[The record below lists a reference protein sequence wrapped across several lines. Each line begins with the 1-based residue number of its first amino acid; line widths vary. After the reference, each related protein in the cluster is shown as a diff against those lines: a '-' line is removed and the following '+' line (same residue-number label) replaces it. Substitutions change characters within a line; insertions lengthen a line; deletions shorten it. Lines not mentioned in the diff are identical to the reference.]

1 MDRQAMDE
9 ELKALFREAPQEDQE
24 RVAAAIVALHQ
35 VPDQDPPRR
44 IAFVSDKVFEP
55 RWWQRIPAW
64 GMAGASAMLSVS
76 ILAHG
81 WLMRPVASIPAVA
94 ATAQTMPADPAAYE
108 KISRQ
113 LEARFQAR
121 LTAALSEA
129 KATHDAQLKE
139 AVQVTERRLEFQ
151 HRAQM
156 LTVEENFDLFRK
168 QMNRMIVASADLG
181 SSR

>member
-1 MDRQAMDE
+1 MDRQAMDD
-9 ELKALFREAPQEDQE
+9 ELKALFREAPGEDQE
-24 RVAAAIVALHQ
+24 RVAAMIAALRQ

-55 RWWQRIPAW
+55 RWWQRFPAW
-64 GMAGASAMLSVS
+64 GMASASAMLSVS

-81 WLMRPVASIPAVA
+81 WMMRPVAPAPAAV
-94 ATAQTMPADPAAYE
+94 ATAQTMPADPATYE

-113 LEARFQAR
+113 LESRFEAR
-121 LTAALSEA
+121 LTGALADA
-129 KATHDAQLKE
+129 KVTHDAQLKD
-139 AVQVTERRLEFQ
+139 AVQVVEKRLEFQ

>member
-9 ELKALFREAPQEDQE
+9 ELKALYREATGEDQE
-24 RVAAAIVALHQ
+24 RVAATIAALRR
-35 VPDQDPPRR
+35 VPDQEPPRR

-55 RWWQRIPAW
+55 RWWQRFPAW
-64 GMAGASAMLSVS
+64 GMASASAMLSLA
-76 ILAHG
+76 ILGHG
-81 WLMRPVASIPAVA
+81 WMMRPAAAVPAVV
-94 ATAQTMPADPAAYE
+94 ATAQTAPADPAAYE

-113 LEARFQAR
+113 LEARFEAR
-121 LTAALSEA
+121 LASALAESKQVHE
-129 KATHDAQLKE
+129 AQLKD
-139 AVQVTERRLEFQ
+139 AVATAEKRLEFQ

-181 SSR
+181 STR